1 MKKYLRI
8 VLPLLV
14 LALLFSPV
22 HAFTANSLNIQ
33 VQPDGGARIT
43 FDYTLNWIEYAAVF
57 TRIADPATELRQ
69 AMADNSGRQVT
80 IESVTDHETQLD
92 VPGFASVQQA
102 ADGTTTYRTPG
113 LSFAAAEKVLKQ
125 VLVCTADKPGPLA
138 SGHADNVPGR
148 VCRPVR

>member
-8 VLPLLV
+8 VLPVLV

-22 HAFTANSLNIQ
+22 HAFTADSLDIH

-69 AMADNSGRQVT
+69 AIGNNFNSQVT
-80 IESVTDHETQLD
+80 IAGVTDRETQLD
-92 VPGFASVQQA
+92 VQRFASVQQA
-102 ADGTTTYRTPG
+102 ADGTTTYTTPAI
-113 LSFAAAEKVLKQ
+113 SFASAEKVLKQ

-138 SGHADNVPGR
+138 SGHAGHVPGR